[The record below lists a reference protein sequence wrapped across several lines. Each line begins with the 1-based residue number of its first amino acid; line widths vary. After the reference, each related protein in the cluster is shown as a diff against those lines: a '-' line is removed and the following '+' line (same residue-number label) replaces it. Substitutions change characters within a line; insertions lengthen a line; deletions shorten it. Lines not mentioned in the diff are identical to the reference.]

1 MVTSQDDLFDEFVDS
16 LMREFFKRE
25 PFTATFLGLHQYD
38 RLVPDLSRDAVL
50 EVTGLVRGY
59 VRRLEG
65 IDPSALSG
73 ERVVDYPVILNWL
86 KAMLIRLEGWP
97 TWEFFPVGIPSLGEA
112 LFPLLINES
121 LPEEHRVEALKSRL
135 RQVDRFVLASV
146 RAVSKPYA
154 LWLGY
159 ALAVGKGSL
168 TLLESVRALARRVGD
183 AELEEA
189 VVKAGERVN
198 AALKEVEALTSK
210 AEPGFRP
217 IGKELFTEL
226 LKLEFIEESPEELR
240 RVGYEEARKY
250 RSLMES
256 AARRAGAGNVEE
268 GLRMLS
274 NARISDDVNEYFR
287 KYGELV
293 ARVREFVMREGVV
306 ELPEG
311 ERVRIIE
318 TPEYLRPVIPFAA
331 YTPPETFSPSLTGTY
346 LLTPPPTPESLA
358 SRNYYDAL
366 NTIVHEAYPG
376 HHTQLVIAK
385 LAAKHPRRALFANAT
400 DLVEGWAHYC
410 EELMLEAGME
420 GSPLYELKVW
430 HDALWRAVRVYLD
443 VELHTMNLS
452 YEEGV
457 AKLAKDALLPEDGA
471 KGEVLRYTLNPTYQL
486 MYNYGKRKIKALRE
500 EVKRI
505 LGPRFS
511 NALFHKL
518 LLEEG
523 GLPTNILAKIVLRK
537 ARELVNQAT

>member
-1 MVTSQDDLFDEFVDS
+1 MVTSQDDLFDELVDS

-38 RLVPDLSRDAVL
+38 HLVPDLSRDAVL
-50 EVTGLVRGY
+50 EVRGLVKEY

-65 IDPSALSG
+65 VDPSALSG

-86 KAMLIRLEGWP
+86 KVMLIRLEDWP
-97 TWEFFPVGIPSLGEA
+97 TWESFPAGIPSLGEG
-112 LFPLLINES
+112 LFPLLMDES
-121 LPEEHRVEALKSRL
+121 LPDEHRVEALKSRL
-135 RQVDRFVLASV
+135 RQVDKFVLASV

-154 LWLGY
+154 LWLSY
-159 ALAVGKGSL
+159 ALVAGKGSL
-168 TLLESVRALARRVGD
+168 TLLESAKTLARKVGD
-183 AELEEA
+183 AELEETA
-189 VVKAGERVN
+189 VKAGEKVN

-210 AEPGFRP
+210 AEPGFKP
-217 IGKELFTEL
+217 LGKELFTKL
-226 LKLEFIEESPEELR
+226 LKLQFIEESPEELR
-240 RVGYEEARKY
+240 RVGYEEARRY
-250 RSLMES
+250 RSLMED
-256 AARRAGAGNVEE
+256 AARRAGAGSVEE
-268 GLRMLS
+268 ALSMLS
-274 NARISDDVNEYFR
+274 NARISDDVSEYFR

-293 ARVREFVMREGVV
+293 ARVREFVRREGIV

-331 YTPPETFSPSLTGTY
+331 YMPPETFSPSLTGTY
-346 LLTPPPTPESLA
+346 LLTPPPTPEALA

-385 LAAKHPRRALFANAT
+385 LTARHPRRALFANAT

-410 EELMLEAGME
+410 EELMLEAGIE
-420 GSPLYELKVW
+420 RSPLYELKVW

-500 EVKRI
+500 EVKKI

-523 GLPTNILAKIVLRK
+523 GLPTNVLAKIVLRK
-537 ARELVNQAT
+537 ARELASQ

>member
-1 MVTSQDDLFDEFVDS
+1 MVTSQDDLFDELVDS

-25 PFTATFLGLHQYD
+25 PFTATSLGLHQYD
-38 RLVPDLSRDAVL
+38 HLVPDLSRDAVL
-50 EVTGLVRGY
+50 EVTGLVKKY
-59 VRRLEG
+59 VRKLEG
-65 IDPSALSG
+65 VDPSALSG

-86 KAMLIRLEGWP
+86 KAMLIRLEDWP
-97 TWEFFPVGIPSLGEA
+97 TWESFPAGIPSLGEA
-112 LFPLLINES
+112 LFPLLMDES
-121 LPEEHRVEALKSRL
+121 LPNEHRVEALKSRL
-135 RQVDRFVLASV
+135 RQVDKFVLASV
-146 RAVSKPYA
+146 RAVRKPYA
-154 LWLGY
+154 LWLSY
-159 ALAVGKGSL
+159 ALVAGKGSL
-168 TLLESVRALARRVGD
+168 TLLESVKTLARKVGD

-189 VVKAGERVN
+189 AVKAGERIN

-210 AEPGFRP
+210 AEPGFKPLGR
-217 IGKELFTEL
+217 ELFTKL
-226 LKLEFIEESPEELR
+226 LKLQFIEESPEELR
-240 RVGYEEARKY
+240 RVGYEEARRY
-250 RSLMES
+250 RSLMED
-256 AARRAGAGNVEE
+256 AARRAGAGSVEE
-268 GLRMLS
+268 ALRMLN
-274 NARISDDVNEYFR
+274 NAKISDSVSEYFR
-287 KYGELV
+287 KYGELI
-293 ARVREFVMREGVV
+293 ARVREFVRREGMV

-311 ERVRIIE
+311 ERVRIVE

-331 YTPPETFSPSLTGTY
+331 YMPPETFSPSLTGTY
-346 LLTPPPTPESLA
+346 LLTPPPTPEALA

-410 EELMLEAGME
+410 EELMLEAGIE

-471 KGEVLRYTLNPTYQL
+471 RGEVLRYTLNPTYQL

-500 EVKRI
+500 EVKKI

-511 NALFHKL
+511 NTLFHKL

-523 GLPTNILAKIVLRK
+523 GLPTNVLAKIVLRK
-537 ARELVNQAT
+537 ARELVNQ